1 LKKIFF
7 GIFEIFFG
15 SDIILAMKCKQDSGM
30 CHYTSIGTTVQ
41 GWTMG
46 DTIGIVIVDRYFGL

>member
-1 LKKIFF
+1 M
-7 GIFEIFFG
+7 FEIFFG